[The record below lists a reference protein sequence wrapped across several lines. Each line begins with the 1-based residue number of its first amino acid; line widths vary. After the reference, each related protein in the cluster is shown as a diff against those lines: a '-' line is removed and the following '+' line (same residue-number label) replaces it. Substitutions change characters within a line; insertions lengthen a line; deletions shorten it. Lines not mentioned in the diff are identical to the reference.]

1 MNPGAK
7 LGLDQAAPTAAAK
20 QAAKDSEPPTRGQGL
35 YENWI
40 KFLKQLKK
48 DASLPDL
55 ALMKTLM
62 FYRRHVDQ
70 NVLIDFRVLEQR
82 VIGYK
87 LSDRFGWIRFYT
99 IDGLEIS
106 FEWLY
111 HPNGLAVNFDHLAR
125 VEVYEG

>member
-1 MNPGAK
+1 MNAVERVW
-7 LGLDQAAPTAAAK
+7 DQAAPTAAAK
-20 QAAKDSEPPTRGQGL
+20 QAAKDSEPPTRGQGSL

-62 FYRRHVDQ
+62 FFRRHVDQ

-111 HPNGLAVNFDHLAR
+111 HPNGLTVNFDHLAR
-125 VEVYEG
+125 AEVIE